1 MTGRFVITVHIT
13 ELYHSCTPQISPAS
27 SRSVDVSA
35 WKSASPIR
43 PTTRQTQSSVVMFR
57 TFRPLDEHHESPTPG
72 SPHIPRR
79 SSRRDGTTT
88 IITDSNNNV
97 SPSRSRSP
105 SSSPS
110 LYRTFSG
117 RNSIAASMSV
127 PNFSRV
133 LATSTSR
140 DAPPVMPHTPSR
152 KSSGKASAV
161 KRWNGHT
168 RTFSDWDCLRR
179 VSRPLI
185 SSQGGLLHSL
195 FTALTIIL

>member
-1 MTGRFVITVHIT
+1 
-13 ELYHSCTPQISPAS
+13 
-27 SRSVDVSA
+27 
-35 WKSASPIR
+35 
-43 PTTRQTQSSVVMFR
+43 MFR

-79 SSRRDGTTT
+79 SSRRDGGTTITTT
-88 IITDSNNNV
+88 TAVITDSNNNV

-168 RTFSDWDCLRR
+168 RTFSDWDGLRR
-179 VSRPLI
+179 VSRQFM
-185 SSQGGLLHSL
+185 SLLGRQPIPCSPP
-195 FTALTIIL
+195 